1 MCFLFVHGKITNLDI
16 MYLRLSPTKINLNRN
31 VSRTYTLLYCLSD
44 LPAIIRFFWRHDNV
58 EKNETLFDT
67 VSYVSGVK
75 CEGVSIIQRSLSD
88 GHVYVFVLKVR
99 VEITNA
105 HVSVTINMG
114 TLQRSLDSISNK
126 KNQRTLYLF
135 DVEIVFR
142 LISRSC
148 FIVNSSA

>member
-1 MCFLFVHGKITNLDI
+1 

-31 VSRTYTLLYCLSD
+31 VSRTYTLSQFCLSD

-88 GHVYVFVLKVR
+88 GHFYVFVLKVR